1 MNAYINHIA
10 ILSPQRTFDLEF
22 PMEVVRHPDAKF
34 LKCIEPAYK
43 DFLDPMVSRRMS
55 RIVKMGVCAAL
66 SCLRKAGVEIPD
78 AVIAGTG
85 LGCLEDTEKFLGS
98 IYSLQEHLLNPT
110 PFINSTHNTI
120 AGAIA
125 LAIKCHGYN
134 ATFTH
139 RGFSFE
145 SALLDAL
152 MLASDNPEASIL
164 AGAFDEITIN
174 SYDITKR
181 LGLWES
187 TIPGEGVAFF
197 LLSGKRQSN
206 SMAQLNAL
214 HTLFNPEKENVVEKE
229 MHKFIK
235 NAGLSVRD
243 IDLIVMGMNRDPL
256 TDGYYK
262 HLMGGMFEGKPV
274 AEFKHLS
281 GEYDT
286 ASSFALWLAAEVIHK
301 QQVPFWIRANEY
313 KSGKLKNILIYN
325 HLRGVNHSFYLLS
338 AC

>member
-1 MNAYINHIA
+1 MKAYINNTA
-10 ILSPQRTFDLEF
+10 IVSPQRTFDQEF
-22 PMEVVRHPDAKF
+22 PVEIVRYPDVKY
-34 LKCIEPAYK
+34 LTCIEPAYK

-66 SCLRKAGVEIPD
+66 SCLRKSGVEMPD

-98 IYSLQEHLLNPT
+98 IYTLQEHLLNPT

-134 ATFTH
+134 ATYTH

-145 SALLDAL
+145 SALFDAL
-152 MLASDNPEASIL
+152 MLASENPEASIL
-164 AGAFDEITIN
+164 AGAFDEITAN

-187 TIPGEGVAFF
+187 TVPGEGVAFF
-197 LLSGKRQSN
+197 MLSGKRQAN

-214 HTLFNPEKENVVEKE
+214 HTLFNPEKESDVEKE

-235 NAGLSVRD
+235 SAGLSAQD
-243 IDLIVMGMNRDPL
+243 IDLIVMGINRDPL

-274 AEFKHLS
+274 AAFKHLS

-301 QQVPFWIRANEY
+301 QHIPEYIRANEHTPD
-313 KSGKLKNILIYN
+313 KLKNILIYN